1 MDKNKKK
8 KKYSDGKYVI
18 ILANCTWYLYNF
30 RLDLL
35 KELKKKGFK
44 LILVSTLDKYYNYI
58 SEYFVETNK
67 LFLIRG
73 SENLFFELIT
83 IFNIFYCYL
92 KYKPKLVH
100 HFTIKPAIYGSLIAR
115 FICIKNVINH
125 ITGLGPSFYSNR
137 FKIKF
142 FNNLLKPI
150 YKYAFNNK
158 KSICIF
164 HNSND
169 RDTFIDQGLI
179 SPKNTTIIKGSGVE
193 KDHFNNKKL
202 KDSFNNKIQILFPGR
217 IIREKGIVEL
227 IDACNELWQ
236 EEYKFTLNI
245 AGEID
250 KHNKSSLQEKN
261 LKKIIINK
269 NINVIGKSENMYD
282 IYQSMDIVVLPSWR
296 EGLSKSL
303 LEAASMSLP
312 IITTDVPGCND
323 VIIHKYSGIL
333 VPARD
338 KNALKNAIKDY
349 LKNPSYAL
357 KYGRNARKY
366 VIQNFTVQKINQEII
381 KLYKN
386 FLNKND

>member
-1 MDKNKKK
+1 MDKRKNKKEYQNE
-8 KKYSDGKYVI
+8 KYI
-18 ILANCTWYLYNF
+18 LILANCTWYLYNF

-35 KELKKKGFK
+35 KELNKKGFK
-44 LILVSTLDKYYNYI
+44 LILVSTFDKYYKYI

-73 SENLFFELIT
+73 SENLLFELIT
-83 IFNIFYCYL
+83 ILNIFYLYF

-115 FICIKNVINH
+115 FIGIKNIINH

-137 FKIKF
+137 LKIKF
-142 FNNLLKPI
+142 FNTLLKPI
-150 YKYAFNNK
+150 YKFAFNNK
-158 KSICIF
+158 KSVSIF

-169 RDTFIDQGLI
+169 RDTFINNGLM
-179 SPKNTTIIKGSGVE
+179 SPENTLIIKGSGVE
-193 KDHFNNKKL
+193 KNRFDNKK
-202 KDSFNNKIQILFPGR
+202 SRENFNKNIKILFPAR
-217 IIREKGIVEL
+217 IMREKGIIEL

-236 EEYKFTLNI
+236 ENYNFTLNI

-261 LKKIIINK
+261 LKKLIMNK
-269 NINVIGKSENMYD
+269 NINLIGKSENMYE
-282 IYQSMDIVVLPSWR
+282 IYKSMDIVVLPSWR

-303 LEAASMSLP
+303 LESASMQLP

-323 VIIHKYSGIL
+323 VIIHEYTGIL

-338 KNALKNAIKDY
+338 KNALKSAIKDY

-357 KYGRNARKY
+357 KLGKNARDY
-366 VIQNFTVQKINQEII
+366 VIQNFTIKKINREILEVYEKI
-381 KLYKN
+381 
-386 FLNKND
+386 F